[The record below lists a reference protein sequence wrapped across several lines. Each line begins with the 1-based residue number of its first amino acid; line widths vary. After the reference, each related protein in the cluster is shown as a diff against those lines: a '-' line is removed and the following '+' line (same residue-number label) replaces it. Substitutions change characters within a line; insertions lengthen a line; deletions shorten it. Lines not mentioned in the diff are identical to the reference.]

1 MTKDWLNK
9 FWQFGLTN
17 SLIIS
22 SAIALSEVSVAQVQP
37 DSTLGS
43 ESSVVNSV
51 DENIDLING
60 GAIRGTNLLHSFQE
74 FNIGEGKVVYFANP
88 QGIENIFN
96 RVTGNN
102 PSQILGR
109 LGVLGNANLYL
120 LNPNGIIFGKNA
132 TLDING
138 SFIAT
143 TAESI
148 LFENGQEFS
157 ATNLQKPILE
167 IKVPLGLQ
175 IGNTPGAIVNQS
187 VFGLQVQPGK
197 NLSLIGGDVNLAGG
211 VIFAPG
217 GRVELGGLLKPGV
230 IDINSDGSLSSPENV
245 EKGDVFLNQGAG
257 VSVLAGGGGAIARSR
272 SVSQRSV
279 APEAIAINS
288 KNLELREGSTLIAGI
303 APGLGSP
310 EAQAGDIVINASDKV
325 IFDGINQNGISS
337 GIYNSVFNQGVG
349 NTGKVEIATND
360 FSLTNGANI
369 LSTLD
374 GTGKTGNIDIK
385 ASNISIDGKGLVTN
399 LPITNSGIK
408 NQIGENGSGSTG
420 DINISAKNF
429 SLTNG
434 GSINSF
440 NSGKGTSGNIN
451 IFANDTIFVDGSS
464 EPFVSV
470 ISSFIAQK
478 GVGNA
483 GNIHLDTENLL
494 LTNGGSITSFISGE
508 GNSGNITINASN
520 NILLD
525 GEAKFRNN
533 LLSSI
538 ITSVQGGIGNTGDIK
553 ITSRNL
559 SLTNGASIRTDSGG
573 RGNAGNI
580 GITATDSVFIDGQ
593 SSRVGAGFFSQISSG
608 VLQNAVGNGGK
619 IEIATGKLRLS
630 NKGTITSTSD
640 GQGNAGSVRIEAQED
655 VILDKGD
662 INTVVFVNAEGNGGD
677 ISITAK
683 NVSLINNAA
692 LNTDSLIKGNAGNIW
707 INATE
712 HFFIKQ
718 SSISSSVTRGSLPL
732 PSGNISFLG
741 IGNAGDI
748 TIKSDRILL
757 EDRARVATVNGGIGD
772 AGNIFFEANNTFSAA
787 NGSIVSSS
795 IGQLNGTSA
804 AGKVGN
810 IAIAAKNIFLTEGAQ
825 LQAAFLPN
833 TTGELGIV
841 SIKAVDFISVTGLN
855 SGISTAVF
863 LGAIANGS
871 DIKLEANSILI
882 TNGAWLNASSSGVGN
897 AGNIEVSA
905 NSFTLARSSSILAS
919 NTPSTD
925 ISNNLSGGNVT
936 LQISDRLILRN
947 NSDISTEASSNANG
961 GNIEIT
967 SGAVIAFDDSD
978 IFAYAEAG
986 RGGNITLSTP
996 AYFGNSF
1003 NSASSQVKPDSANNF
1018 LNNNDRADINA
1029 TGAVSGVVT
1038 IPDVS
1043 FLQNSLTELPENII
1057 DTNALVASSCIARSD
1072 RGGTFTITG
1081 TGNLPNRPGDAAVS
1095 SYPTGNVRGVESD
1108 RTSTHRPWKIG
1119 DPIIEPQAAY
1129 RLTNGQ
1135 IVLSRECGK

>member
-1 MTKDWLNK
+1 MTKAWLNK
-9 FWQFGLTN
+9 FWLFGLTN

-43 ESSVVNSV
+43 ESSIVNSV
-51 DENIDLING
+51 DENIDLIRG

-74 FNIGEGKVVYFANP
+74 FNIGEGKAVYFVNP
-88 QGIENIFN
+88 QGIENIFS

-109 LGVLGNANLYL
+109 LGVLKNANLYL

-132 TLDING
+132 SLDVKG
-138 SFIAT
+138 SFVAT

-148 LFENGQEFS
+148 LFEDGREFS
-157 ATNLQKPILE
+157 AINPQKLILE

-187 VFGLQVQPGK
+187 VFGLQMQPGK

-211 VIFAPG
+211 IIFAPG
-217 GRVELGGLLKPGV
+217 GRVELGGLSKPGI
-230 IDINSDGSLSSPENV
+230 IDINSDGSLSFPENV
-245 EKGDVFLNQGAG
+245 ERGNVFLNQGA
-257 VSVLAGGGGAIARSR
+257 VVNVLAGRGG
-272 SVSQRSV
+272 
-279 APEAIAINS
+279 AIAINS
-288 KNLELREGSTLIAGI
+288 KNLELKEGSALIAGI
-303 APGLGSP
+303 ASGLGSP
-310 EAQAGDIVINASDKV
+310 EAQAGDIIINASDKV
-325 IFDGINQNGISS
+325 TFDGINQNGISS

-349 NTGKVEIATND
+349 NAGKVEIATND

-369 LSTLD
+369 LSTLN
-374 GTGKTGNIDIK
+374 GTGKTGDIDIK
-385 ASNISIDGKGLVTN
+385 ASNNFSIDGKGLVTN
-399 LPITNSGIK
+399 LLITNSGIK

-420 DINISAKNF
+420 DVIISAKKI

-440 NSGKGTSGNIN
+440 NSGKGTSGNID

-464 EPFVSV
+464 EPFISS
-470 ISSFIAQK
+470 ISSFIDQK

-494 LTNGGSITSFISGE
+494 LTNGSSITSFISGE

-538 ITSVQGGIGNTGDIK
+538 ITSVQGGIGNTGDII
-553 ITSRNL
+553 ITTRNL
-559 SLTNGASIRTDSGG
+559 SLINGALIGTDSSG

-593 SSRVGAGFFSQISSG
+593 GSRVGADLFSQISSG

-619 IEIATGKLRLS
+619 IEIATGNLRLS

-640 GQGNAGSVRIEAQED
+640 GQGNAGNVRIEAQKD
-655 VILDKGD
+655 IILDEGN
-662 INTVVFVNAEGNGGD
+662 ISSVVFVNAEGNGGD

-712 HFFIKQ
+712 HFLIKQ
-718 SSISSSVTRGSLPL
+718 SFISSSVTRGNLPP

-748 TIKSDRILL
+748 TIKSDRIVL
-757 EDRARVATVNGGIGD
+757 EDHARVATVNGGIGD

-787 NGSIVSSS
+787 NGSIVSSN

-810 IAIAAKNIFLTEGAQ
+810 IGIAAKNIFLTEGAQ
-825 LQAAFLPN
+825 LQAAFLLN
-833 TTGELGIV
+833 TTGESGIV

-855 SGISTAVF
+855 SGISTTVSP
-863 LGAIANGS
+863 GAIANGS
-871 DIKLEANSILI
+871 DIKLEANAVLI
-882 TNGAWLNASSSGVGN
+882 ADDARLNASSFGVGN
-897 AGNIEVSA
+897 AGNIKVSA
-905 NSFTLARSSSILAS
+905 DSFTLDRDSSILAL
-919 NTPSTD
+919 NTPSTEV
-925 ISNNLSGGNVT
+925 SNNLSGGNVT

-947 NSDISTEASSNANG
+947 NSDISTRASSNANG

-978 IFAYAEAG
+978 IFTFAQAG
-986 RGGNITLSTP
+986 RGGNITLNTP

-1043 FLQNSLTELPENII
+1043 FLQNSLTELPENTI
-1057 DTNALVASSCIARSD
+1057 DTNALVANSCIARSD
-1072 RGGTFTITG
+1072 RSGTFTITG

-1095 SYPTGNVRGVESD
+1095 SYPTGDVRGVESD